1 MIELPALTLLGDL
14 GLKPT
19 EILILFLLWQNVK
32 DTRVILGKLTDK
44 VNDLE
49 KKLYE
54 KVWTEVNK

>member
-1 MIELPALTLLGDL
+1 MIEFPALTLLGEL

-32 DTRVILGKLTDK
+32 DQREILWKLTDK
-44 VNDLE
+44 VNSLE

-54 KVWTEVNK
+54 KLYTSG

>member
-1 MIELPALTLLGDL
+1 MIEFPALTLLGEL

-32 DTRVILGKLTDK
+32 DQREILGKLTDK
-44 VNDLE
+44 VNSLE

-54 KVWTEVNK
+54 KLYTSG